1 MMRLA
6 DRVALV
12 TGASRGIGRGC
23 AVELAREGAD
33 VVVNYRSHPDEAE
46 EVAREI
52 RGMGR
57 RAMAYGA
64 DVGDRT
70 AVDGMVAT
78 ALAEFG
84 RIDILVNNAAYSIRK
99 PFVEYTEAEFAE
111 VLQVAMWSVFH
122 CSQAVA
128 RHMIARGGGG
138 KILVISS
145 IHAFIPFPNSSPYN
159 TAKAGINHMAFTLA
173 GELAPHRINVNVI
186 EPGWTDTPGER
197 RYFTEEQLRTAG
209 QQLPWG
215 RLGRS
220 EEIGKAAAFL
230 CSDDADYI
238 TGASLRVDGGVWL
251 KRG

>member
-1 MMRLA
+1 MKLT

-23 AVELAREGAD
+23 ALELGRAGAE
-33 VVVNYRSHPDEAE
+33 VVVNYRSHADEAE
-46 EVAREI
+46 EVVQEI
-52 RGMGR
+52 RGIGR
-57 RAMAYGA
+57 RAISYGA
-64 DVGDRT
+64 DVGDRA
-70 AVDGMVAT
+70 AVDGMVAA

-99 PFVEYTEAEFAE
+99 PFIDYTAAEFAE

-128 RHMIARGGGG
+128 RHMVERGGGG

-159 TAKAGINHMAFTLA
+159 TAKAGINHMAYTLA

-197 RYFTEEQLRTAG
+197 RYYSEEQLRTAG

-215 RLGRS
+215 RLGLP
-220 EEIGKAAAFL
+220 EEIGKAAVFL
-230 CSDDADYI
+230 ASDDADYI
-238 TGASLRVDGGVWL
+238 TGANLRVDGGIWL

>member
-1 MMRLA
+1 MKLT

-23 AVELAREGAD
+23 ALELARAGAD
-33 VVVNYRSHPDEAE
+33 VVVNYRSHADEADA
-46 EVAREI
+46 VVQEI
-52 RGMGR
+52 RGIGR
-57 RAMAYGA
+57 RAISYGA
-64 DVGDRT
+64 DVGDRA
-70 AVDGMVAT
+70 AVDGMVAA

-99 PFVEYTEAEFAE
+99 PFIDYTEAEFAE

-128 RHMIARGGGG
+128 RHMVERGGGG

-159 TAKAGINHMAFTLA
+159 TAKAGINHMAYTLA

-197 RYFTEEQLRTAG
+197 RYYSEEQLRAAG
-209 QQLPWG
+209 LQLPWG
-215 RLGRS
+215 RLGHP
-220 EEIGKAAAFL
+220 EEIGKAAVFL
-230 CSDDADYI
+230 ASDDADYI
-238 TGASLRVDGGVWL
+238 TGANLRVDGGIWL